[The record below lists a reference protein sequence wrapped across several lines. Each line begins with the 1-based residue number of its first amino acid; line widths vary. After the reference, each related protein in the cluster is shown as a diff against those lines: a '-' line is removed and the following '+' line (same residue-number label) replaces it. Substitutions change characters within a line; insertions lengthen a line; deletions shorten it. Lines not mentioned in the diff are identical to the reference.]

1 MSDECKH
8 GRRKEYCIL
17 CVYEAAPKCRH
28 GNAFYCGFCQA
39 EAAPKCKHGN
49 PFYCGFC
56 GVVKR

>member
-1 MSDECKH
+1 MAVKCKH
-8 GRRKEYCIL
+8 GHE
-17 CVYEAAPKCRH
+17 
-28 GNAFYCGFCQA
+28 GYCGFCQA